1 MATDICR
8 LQTVERYSGKT
19 AFCLQC
25 LSASKCLL
33 FGWLAGDLPNT
44 RCVTTVLE
52 ILKHFIDVCKVLKI
66 QISAEKNHQVIV

>member
-19 AFCLQC
+19 DFCLQC

-33 FGWLAGDLPNT
+33 CGWLAGDLPNT

-52 ILKHFIDVCKVLKI
+52 ILKHFIDACKVLRIKYLQKKI
-66 QISAEKNHQVIV
+66 IK